1 MKNKMKIGV
10 FSVVLVLLLPLL
22 ASCAAQNSDS
32 EDANSAGTT
41 ESASQTQSLS
51 DKERIYDGYFYF
63 KGNEYQLPMSVK
75 EFEAI
80 GNFQFM
86 YHGEPAAN
94 VNGVDLDP
102 GDVYWDQHFYPE
114 GEKWVNDVREN
125 YLHASLKNRTDKVT
139 DIYDVDV
146 VSVNMNEGFVF
157 EDDLALPGGIKIG
170 SSKEEVLA
178 AYGEPDAAKDTSLY
192 YYYTTEE
199 YDMTVYYGTTVSL
212 DEETGLVTWFNVR
225 VGTK

>member
-1 MKNKMKIGV
+1 MKNMKFSV
-10 FSVVLVLLLPLL
+10 FSVILVLLLPLL
-22 ASCAAQNSDS
+22 AGCTGQNSGDV
-32 EDANSAGTT
+32 NSADTM

-51 DKERIYDGYFYF
+51 DRERLYGGYFYF

-86 YHGEPAAN
+86 YHGELAAD
-94 VNGVDLDP
+94 VSGVDLDP

-114 GEKWVNDVREN
+114 GEKWVNDARER
-125 YLHASLKNRTDKVT
+125 YLHASLKNRTDEVT

-178 AYGEPDAAKDTSLY
+178 AYGEPDSTEKSSLY
-192 YYYTTEE
+192 YYYETEE
-199 YDMTVYYGTTVSL
+199 YGITVYYGTSVKL
-212 DEETGLVTWFNVR
+212 DEETGLVSWFNVR